1 MYLDPLL
8 CEQDYHGIRMA
19 QVGRDLRDHLE
30 FVQTVSTSRGDCSWS
45 CVGGAMRSAA
55 PRLLTFAAYTIQGL

>member
-1 MYLDPLL
+1 
-8 CEQDYHGIRMA
+8 MA